1 MSYTQEITN
10 ELINYEG
17 LKANTKILLL
27 VLMTHRNREKGYAY
41 PSQSTLIK
49 KTGLSKNTLL
59 KCLDELEKEGYIKR
73 FKEKGENN
81 KYHID
86 ISFINSKVGT
96 SVKIDTSSSIKINT
110 GEDVGSIKNDTGGSI
125 KNDTLKVLNISNKK
139 EKENKKSNID
149 KIIEAYT
156 KNDLLV
162 EAIRDFI
169 KMRSTIKKPIT
180 DRALKGILN
189 KLDNFTNNDL
199 DKIEILENSIMNC
212 WQGVFELKN
221 KKVPTKVD
229 TKNNSLVNPSICNN
243 DKNYSSRGREIL

>member
-81 KYHID
+81 KYYID
-86 ISFINSKVGT
+86 INFINSKVGT
-96 SVKIDTSSSIKINT
+96 SIKNDTSS
-110 GEDVGSIKNDTGGSI
+110 SIKNDTGGSI
-125 KNDTLKVLNISNKK
+125 KINTLKVRDISNKK

-169 KMRSTIKKPIT
+169 KMRSTIKKPLT

-189 KLDNFTNNDL
+189 KLDTFASNDL
-199 DKIEILENSIMNC
+199 DKVEILENSIMNC

-229 TKNNSLVNPSICNN
+229 TKNNNLVNPSICNN

>member
-81 KYHID
+81 KYYID
-86 ISFINSKVGT
+86 INFINSKVGT
-96 SVKIDTSSSIKINT
+96 SIKIDTSSSIKIDTSEDITSIKNNT
-110 GEDVGSIKNDTGGSI
+110 RGSIKI
-125 KNDTLKVLNISNKK
+125 DTLKVRDISNKK
-139 EKENKKSNID
+139 EKENNKSNID

-169 KMRSTIKKPIT
+169 KMRSTIKKPLT

-199 DKIEILENSIMNC
+199 DKVEILENSIMNC

-229 TKNNSLVNPSICNN
+229 TKNNNLVNPSICNSRR
-243 DKNYSSRGREIL
+243 KYSQKCDIG

>member
-81 KYHID
+81 KYYID
-86 ISFINSKVGT
+86 INFINSKVGT
-96 SVKIDTSSSIKINT
+96 SIKIDTSSSIKINT
-110 GEDVGSIKNDTGGSI
+110 SEDITSIKNDTGGSI
-125 KNDTLKVLNISNKK
+125 KINTLKVRDISNKK

-169 KMRSTIKKPIT
+169 KMRSTIKKPLT

-221 KKVPTKVD
+221 KKVPTRVD
-229 TKNNSLVNPSICNN
+229 TKNNNLVNPSICNN

>member
-1 MSYTQEITN
+1 MSYTPSITN
-10 ELINYEG
+10 ELIRDKS

-27 VLMTHRNREKGYAY
+27 VLMTYENKEGFAY
-41 PSQSTLIK
+41 PSQPRLIEE
-49 KTGLSKNTLL
+49 TGLSKNTLL
-59 KCLDELEKEGYIKR
+59 KCLNELEEKGYIKR
-73 FKEKGENN
+73 VKEKGENN
-81 KYHID
+81 KYY
-86 ISFINSKVGT
+86 INS
-96 SVKIDTSSSIKINT
+96 SIKIDTSTSIKIDT
-110 GEDVGSIKNDTGGSI
+110 SEDITSIKNDTRGSI
-125 KNDTLKVLNISNKK
+125 KIDTLEVLNTSNKK

-189 KLDNFTNNDL
+189 KLDTFATNDL
-199 DKIEILENSIMNC
+199 DKVEILENSIMNC

-229 TKNNSLVNPSICNN
+229 TKNNNLVNPSICNSRR
-243 DKNYSSRGREIL
+243 KYSQKCDIG

>member
-17 LKANTKILLL
+17 LKANAKILLL

-81 KYHID
+81 KYYID
-86 ISFINSKVGT
+86 INFINSKVGT
-96 SVKIDTSSSIKINT
+96 SIKIDTSSSIKIDTSEDITSIKNNT
-110 GEDVGSIKNDTGGSI
+110 RGSIKI
-125 KNDTLKVLNISNKK
+125 DTLKVRDISNKK
-139 EKENKKSNID
+139 EKENNKSNID

-169 KMRSTIKKPIT
+169 KMRSTIKKPLT

-189 KLDNFTNNDL
+189 KLDTFAANDL
-199 DKIEILENSIMNC
+199 DKVEILENSIMNC

-229 TKNNSLVNPSICNN
+229 TKNNNLVNPSICNSRR
-243 DKNYSSRGREIL
+243 KYSQKCDIG

>member
-81 KYHID
+81 KYYID
-86 ISFINSKVGT
+86 INFINSKVGT
-96 SVKIDTSSSIKINT
+96 SIKIDTSSSIKIYT
-110 GEDVGSIKNDTGGSI
+110 SEDITSIKNDTGGSI
-125 KNDTLKVLNISNKK
+125 KIDTLKVRDISNKK

-169 KMRSTIKKPIT
+169 KMRSTIKKPLT

-189 KLDNFTNNDL
+189 KLDTFATNDL
-199 DKIEILENSIMNC
+199 DKVEILENSIMNC

-221 KKVPTKVD
+221 KKVPTRVD
-229 TKNNSLVNPSICNN
+229 TKNNNLVNPSICN
-243 DKNYSSRGREIL
+243 SRRKYTQSCDIG

>member
-17 LKANTKILLL
+17 LKANSKILLL

-81 KYHID
+81 KYYID

-139 EKENKKSNID
+139 EKENKKTNID

-169 KMRSTIKKPIT
+169 KMRSTIKKPLT
-180 DRALKGILN
+180 DRGLKGILN
-189 KLDNFTNNDL
+189 KLDSFAVNDL
-199 DKIEILENSIMNC
+199 DKVEILENSIMNC

-229 TKNNSLVNPSICNN
+229 TKNNNLVNPSICNN

>member
-86 ISFINSKVGT
+86 INFINSKVGA
-96 SVKIDTSSSIKINT
+96 SIKNDT
-110 GEDVGSIKNDTGGSI
+110 GSSIKNDTGGSI
-125 KNDTLKVLNISNKK
+125 KINTLKVRDISNKK

-169 KMRSTIKKPIT
+169 KMRSTIKKPLT

-189 KLDNFTNNDL
+189 KLDTFTTNDL
-199 DKIEILENSIMNC
+199 DKVEILENSIMNC

-229 TKNNSLVNPSICNN
+229 TKNNNLVNPSICNSRR
-243 DKNYSSRGREIL
+243 KYSQSCDIG

>member
-1 MSYTQEITN
+1 MSYTPSITN
-10 ELINYEG
+10 ELIRDKS

-27 VLMTHRNREKGYAY
+27 VLMTYENKEGFAY
-41 PSQSTLIK
+41 PSQPRLIEE
-49 KTGLSKNTLL
+49 TGLSKNTLL
-59 KCLDELEKEGYIKR
+59 KCLNELEEKGYIKR
-73 FKEKGENN
+73 VKENGVNN
-81 KYHID
+81 KYYINRD
-86 ISFINSKVGT
+86 I
-96 SVKIDTSSSIKINT
+96 KIDTGTGIKINT
-110 GEDVGSIKNDTGGSI
+110 GSSIKI
-125 KNDTLKVLNISNKK
+125 DTLEVLNTSNKK

-169 KMRSTIKKPIT
+169 KMRSTIKKPLT

-189 KLDNFTNNDL
+189 KLDTFAANDL
-199 DKIEILENSIMNC
+199 DKVEILENSIMNC

-229 TKNNSLVNPSICNN
+229 TKNNNLVNPSICNSRR
-243 DKNYSSRGREIL
+243 KYSQKCDIG

>member
-1 MSYTQEITN
+1 MSYTPSITN
-10 ELINYEG
+10 ELIRDKS

-27 VLMTHRNREKGYAY
+27 VLMTYENKEGFAY
-41 PSQSTLIK
+41 PSQPRLIEE
-49 KTGLSKNTLL
+49 TGLSKNTLL
-59 KCLDELEKEGYIKR
+59 KCLNELEEKGYIKR
-73 FKEKGENN
+73 IKEKGENN
-81 KYHID
+81 KYY
-86 ISFINSKVGT
+86 INS
-96 SVKIDTSSSIKINT
+96 SIKIDTSTSIKINT
-110 GEDVGSIKNDTGGSI
+110 SEDITSIKNDTRGSI
-125 KNDTLKVLNISNKK
+125 KIDTLEVLNTSNKK

-162 EAIRDFI
+162 EAIKDFI
-169 KMRSTIKKPIT
+169 KMRSTIKKPLT

-221 KKVPTKVD
+221 KKAPTAIG
-229 TKNNSLVNPSICNN
+229 TQNNNSVNPNICNSRR
-243 DKNYSSRGREIL
+243 KYSQKCDIG

>member
-1 MSYTQEITN
+1 MSYTSSITN
-10 ELINYEG
+10 ELIRDKS

-27 VLMTHRNREKGYAY
+27 VLMTYENKEGFAY
-41 PSQSTLIK
+41 PSQPRLIEE
-49 KTGLSKNTLL
+49 TGLSKNTLL
-59 KCLDELEKEGYIKR
+59 KCLNEIEEKGYIKR
-73 FKEKGENN
+73 VKENGVNN
-81 KYHID
+81 KYYINRD
-86 ISFINSKVGT
+86 I
-96 SVKIDTSSSIKINT
+96 KIDTGT
-110 GEDVGSIKNDTGGSI
+110 GIKNDTGSSI
-125 KNDTLKVLNISNKK
+125 KIDTLEVLNTSNKK

-169 KMRSTIKKPIT
+169 KMRSTIKKPLT

-189 KLDNFTNNDL
+189 KLDTFAANDL
-199 DKIEILENSIMNC
+199 DKVEILENSIMNC

-229 TKNNSLVNPSICNN
+229 TKNNLVNPSICN
-243 DKNYSSRGREIL
+243 SRRKYAQACDIG

>member
-1 MSYTQEITN
+1 MSYTPSITN
-10 ELINYEG
+10 ELIRDKS

-27 VLMTHRNREKGYAY
+27 VLMTYENKEGFAY
-41 PSQSTLIK
+41 PSQPRLIEE
-49 KTGLSKNTLL
+49 TGLSKNTLL
-59 KCLDELEKEGYIKR
+59 KCLNELEEKRYIKR
-73 FKEKGENN
+73 IKEKGENN
-81 KYHID
+81 KYY
-86 ISFINSKVGT
+86 IN
-96 SVKIDTSSSIKINT
+96 SSIKINT
-110 GEDVGSIKNDTGGSI
+110 STSIKINTSEDITSIKNDTRGSI
-125 KNDTLKVLNISNKK
+125 KIDTLEVLNTSNKK

-169 KMRSTIKKPIT
+169 KMRSTIKKPLT

-229 TKNNSLVNPSICNN
+229 TKNNLVNPSICN
-243 DKNYSSRGREIL
+243 SRRKYTQSCDIG

>member
-17 LKANTKILLL
+17 LKANSKILLL

-86 ISFINSKVGT
+86 INFINSKVGT
-96 SVKIDTSSSIKINT
+96 SIKNDTGS
-110 GEDVGSIKNDTGGSI
+110 SIKNDTGGSI
-125 KNDTLKVLNISNKK
+125 KINTLKVRDISNKK

-169 KMRSTIKKPIT
+169 KMRSTIKKPLT

-229 TKNNSLVNPSICNN
+229 TKNNNLVNPSICN
-243 DKNYSSRGREIL
+243 SRRKYTQSCDIG

>member
-1 MSYTQEITN
+1 MSYTPSITN
-10 ELINYEG
+10 ELIRDKS

-27 VLMTHRNREKGYAY
+27 VLMTYENKEGFAY
-41 PSQSTLIK
+41 PSQPRLIEE
-49 KTGLSKNTLL
+49 TGLSKNTLL
-59 KCLDELEKEGYIKR
+59 KCLNELEEKGYIKR
-73 FKEKGENN
+73 VKEKGENN
-81 KYHID
+81 KYY
-86 ISFINSKVGT
+86 INS
-96 SVKIDTSSSIKINT
+96 SIKIDTSTSIKINT
-110 GEDVGSIKNDTGGSI
+110 SEDVTSIKNDTRGSI
-125 KNDTLKVLNISNKK
+125 KIDTLEVLNTSNKK

-169 KMRSTIKKPIT
+169 KMRSTIKKPLT

-189 KLDNFTNNDL
+189 KLDSFAANDL
-199 DKIEILENSIMNC
+199 DKVEILENSIMNC

-229 TKNNSLVNPSICNN
+229 TKNNNLVNPSICNSRR
-243 DKNYSSRGREIL
+243 KYSQKCDIG

>member
-1 MSYTQEITN
+1 MSYTSSITN
-10 ELINYEG
+10 ELIRDKS

-27 VLMTHRNREKGYAY
+27 VLMTYENKEGFAY
-41 PSQSTLIK
+41 PSQPRLIEE
-49 KTGLSKNTLL
+49 TGLSKNTLL
-59 KCLDELEKEGYIKR
+59 KCLNELEEKGYIKR
-73 FKEKGENN
+73 VKEKGENN
-81 KYHID
+81 KYY
-86 ISFINSKVGT
+86 INS
-96 SVKIDTSSSIKINT
+96 SIKIDTS
-110 GEDVGSIKNDTGGSI
+110 EDITSIKNDTGGSI
-125 KNDTLKVLNISNKK
+125 KIDTLKVRDISNKK

-169 KMRSTIKKPIT
+169 KMRSTIKKPLT

-189 KLDNFTNNDL
+189 KLDAFAVNDL
-199 DKIEILENSIMNC
+199 DKVEILENSIMNC

-229 TKNNSLVNPSICNN
+229 TKNNNLVNPSICN
-243 DKNYSSRGREIL
+243 SRRKYTQSCDIG

>member
-86 ISFINSKVGT
+86 ISLINSKVGT
-96 SVKIDTSSSIKINT
+96 SVKIDTSSSIK
-110 GEDVGSIKNDTGGSI
+110 NDTGGSI
-125 KNDTLKVLNISNKK
+125 KINTLKVRDISNKK
-139 EKENKKSNID
+139 EKESKKTNID

-169 KMRSTIKKPIT
+169 KMRSTIKKPLT

-189 KLDNFTNNDL
+189 KLDTFAANDL
-199 DKIEILENSIMNC
+199 DKVEILENSIMNC

-221 KKVPTKVD
+221 KKTPTAIGAEN
-229 TKNNSLVNPSICNN
+229 KNIDVNSNICNF
-243 DKNYSSRGREIL
+243 DKRYTQKCDIG

>member
-86 ISFINSKVGT
+86 INFINSKVGA
-96 SVKIDTSSSIKINT
+96 SIKNDT
-110 GEDVGSIKNDTGGSI
+110 GSSIKNDTGGSI
-125 KNDTLKVLNISNKK
+125 KINTLKVRDISNKK

-169 KMRSTIKKPIT
+169 KMRSTIKKPLT
-180 DRALKGILN
+180 DRGLKGILN
-189 KLDNFTNNDL
+189 KLDIFATNDL
-199 DKIEILENSIMNC
+199 DKVEILENSIMNC

-229 TKNNSLVNPSICNN
+229 TKNNNLVNPSICNSRR
-243 DKNYSSRGREIL
+243 KYSQKCDIG